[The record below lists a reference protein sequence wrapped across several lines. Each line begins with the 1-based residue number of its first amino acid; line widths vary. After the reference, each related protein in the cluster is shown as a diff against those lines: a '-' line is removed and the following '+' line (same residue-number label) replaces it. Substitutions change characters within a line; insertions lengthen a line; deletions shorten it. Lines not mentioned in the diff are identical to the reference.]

1 MTVERPITI
10 YRLLRTIRD
19 RSAKEVADELL
30 VTSSYIGA
38 IEKQIR
44 TPSVRFDRA
53 FAKLMGVPEELI
65 RSFIISEMIHSQPR
79 CGVLRRKCIS
89 SGVWNESLVTKGPM
103 GSCLNILIRVKQLY

>member
-30 VTSSYIGA
+30 VSSTYIGV

-53 FAKLMGVPEELI
+53 FATALWRLTQKMHQLG
-65 RSFIISEMIHSQPR
+65 
-79 CGVLRRKCIS
+79 
-89 SGVWNESLVTKGPM
+89 
-103 GSCLNILIRVKQLY
+103 CLE

>member
-1 MTVERPITI
+1 MTVERSITI

-53 FAKLMGVPEELI
+53 FADLMGGPEELI
-65 RSFIISEMIHSQPR
+65 RSFIISENDTFATALWRLTQKIYKL
-79 CGVLRRKCIS
+79 G
-89 SGVWNESLVTKGPM
+89 
-103 GSCLNILIRVKQLY
+103 CLE

>member
-53 FAKLMGVPEELI
+53 FAKLMDVPEELI
-65 RSFIISEMIHSQPR
+65 RSFIISENDTFATALWRLTQKMYQL
-79 CGVLRRKCIS
+79 G
-89 SGVWNESLVTKGPM
+89 
-103 GSCLNILIRVKQLY
+103 CLE